1 MWCIISF
8 CRQVLLAEICNE
20 VEPII
25 ILLQKYGT
33 YSKIRG
39 IGLHDERFA
48 EVW

>member
-1 MWCIISF
+1 MRCIISF
-8 CRQVLLAEICNE
+8 CRQILLAEICDR

-39 IGLHDERFA
+39 IGLHNKWFA